1 MEQTTFGISGM
12 TCMGCVASVK
22 KVLTGIPGVSK
33 VEVTLKPGQALVEF
47 DITKT
52 GISQLTQAVEDA
64 GYDVA

>member
-22 KVLTGIPGVSK
+22 KVLTGMPGVSK
-33 VEVTLKPGQALVEF
+33 AEVTLKPGQAQIEF
-47 DITKT
+47 DSGKT
-52 GISQLTQAVEDA
+52 GVAQLKQAVEDA